1 MRLFKSLISLCAII
15 GLLVSLTGC
24 PTVANRGENQIQD
37 LIQNLSPNHGQEQNQ
52 KPKGMA
58 YFAFF
63 DTVSY
68 IYSYS
73 GDSQED
79 FEARCEGASKVLE
92 GYHQLFDIYYEYSG
106 VTNLRTLNENA
117 GGEAMVVDEK
127 LVDFLLYA
135 KELYEATDGEMNI
148 MMGSVLRLWH
158 DCREQAG
165 SDPKNARIPTKEELA
180 EANKHTSMSFLEIDK
195 ENKTVRIT
203 DPEASIDVG
212 ALGKGYATEK
222 AAEYLKSVGAESY
235 VLNIGGNIRII
246 GNKPDGSGWGTGIK
260 DPADSERYAMTL
272 TLADTSC
279 VTSGDYERYFTV
291 DGKRYHH
298 IIDKDTL
305 MPATYFSSVT
315 VITPNSG
322 MADAL
327 STALFA
333 MSYEDGLALVEK
345 IGDVEVLWIT
355 PDGTKYYTDGIE
367 EMIRK

>member
-1 MRLFKSLISLCAII
+1 LKLFKSLISLCAII
-15 GLLVSLTGC
+15 GLLVNLTGC
-24 PTVANRGENQIQD
+24 PTVANREE
-37 LIQNLSPNHGQEQNQ
+37 SK
-52 KPKGMA
+52 KPQGMVN
-58 YFAFF
+58 FTFF

-68 IYSYS
+68 VYSYA
-73 GDSQED
+73 GDSQEE
-79 FEARCEGASKVLE
+79 FEARTNGVFEILGE
-92 GYHQLFDIYYEYSG
+92 YHKLFDIYYEHSG
-106 VTNLRTLNENA
+106 VTNLRTLNNNA

-127 LVDFLLYA
+127 LIDFLLYA
-135 KELYEATDGEMNI
+135 KELYETTDGEMNI
-148 MMGSVLRLWH
+148 MMGSVLSLWH
-158 DCREQAG
+158 DCREAA
-165 SDPKNARIPTKEELA
+165 SVNPANARIPTEDELL
-180 EANKHTSMSFLEIDK
+180 EANKHTDMSFLEIDE
-195 ENKTVRIT
+195 ENNTVRIT
-203 DPEASIDVG
+203 DPKAKIDVG

-291 DGKRYHH
+291 NGERYHH

-305 MPATYFSSVT
+305 MPATYFSSVSI
-315 VITPNSG
+315 ITKNSG
-322 MADAL
+322 LADAL

-345 IGDVEVLWIT
+345 IGGVDVLWIT
-355 PDGTKYYTDGIE
+355 SDGKQYYTEGIE
-367 EMIRK
+367 DMIRK